1 MKGSGS
7 RGAQSAS
14 ASKVLEHEPLF
25 GLVVKLSVT
34 EESVG
39 APLIY

>member
-7 RGAQSAS
+7 RRAQSAS
-14 ASKVLEHEPLF
+14 ASKVLERDPLF
-25 GLVVKLSVT
+25 DLVVKLSVT
-34 EESVG
+34 GESVG